1 MAMTTQSMLARLD
14 GFTRRNWRKEPA
26 DVTALRRFKRPPMGN
41 LPCVIYAN
49 FDTFWLGENIQV
61 LRLLAL
67 EGTMPVAELNR
78 VAGALIARHAAR
90 LGKWKMT
97 NTVKLMSELVGY
109 FEGGGATSH
118 KEFVALAEAVM
129 LAIDRI
135 NTWIDGMLPWS
146 QLDRRVKLN
155 LAPR

>member
-1 MAMTTQSMLARLD
+1 
-14 GFTRRNWRKEPA
+14 
-26 DVTALRRFKRPPMGN
+26 
-41 LPCVIYAN
+41 
-49 FDTFWLGENIQV
+49 
-61 LRLLAL
+61 
-67 EGTMPVAELNR
+67 MPLAELNR

-97 NTVKLMSELVGY
+97 NTVKLMGELVDY
-109 FEGGGATSH
+109 FESGGAQSH
-118 KEFVALAEAVM
+118 KEFVALAEAIM

-155 LAPR
+155 PAPR